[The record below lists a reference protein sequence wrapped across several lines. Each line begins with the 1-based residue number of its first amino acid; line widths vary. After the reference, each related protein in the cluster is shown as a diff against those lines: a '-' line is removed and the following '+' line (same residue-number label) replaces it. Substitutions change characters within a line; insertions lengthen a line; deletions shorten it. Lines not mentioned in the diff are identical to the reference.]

1 MTQAYLEVRR
11 GKRRSDNEGIHLKAN
26 RYKVT
31 AASKDFWSGAI
42 FLAVGL
48 TFAGIGQRYPMGT
61 TMRMGP
67 GYFPTVLGGLLAVLG
82 SILIIRALLRPGP
95 PVGRLA
101 YSKLAL
107 VTLSNVLFALLLR
120 RLGLACALI
129 LLVVVSGY
137 ASKRFRWPV
146 ALTLA
151 VGLAVGSSIIFVWLL
166 GLPIPIRGTWL
177 GG

>member
-1 MTQAYLEVRR
+1 MK
-11 GKRRSDNEGIHLKAN
+11 GWKAI
-26 RYKVT
+26 T
-31 AASKDFWSGAI
+31 ESKDFWSGVI
-42 FLAVGL
+42 FLAAGLASVG
-48 TFAGIGQRYPMGT
+48 FARSYPMGT

-67 GYFPTVLGGLLAVLG
+67 GYFPTVLGGLLA
-82 SILIIRALLRPGP
+82 LIGFTLMVRALLQTGA
-95 PVGRLA
+95 PVERLA
-101 YSKLAL
+101 HGKLAL

-120 RLGLACALI
+120 RLGLAGALI
-129 LLVVVSGY
+129 LLVVVSAY